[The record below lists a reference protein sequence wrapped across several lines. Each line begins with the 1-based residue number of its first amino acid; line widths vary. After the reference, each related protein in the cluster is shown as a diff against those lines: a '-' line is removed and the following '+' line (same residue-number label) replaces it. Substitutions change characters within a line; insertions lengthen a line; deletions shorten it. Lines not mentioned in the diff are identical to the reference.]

1 MAGGGDDDDM
11 SGNAW
16 PGFVDILSATVI
28 MFVFFVMITA
38 ILMSVMSMDYRE
50 KIKSAAES
58 EITEEM
64 QEFVDRIVSGELSVE
79 EVQQSLGNRAKID
92 ALVREN
98 IDKDKKIREMAA
110 AKQLIQKELI
120 EKTAQIEQRAT
131 DLIHTEEQDY
141 VVSEDGK
148 AVYVTYNRNSVTLT
162 EETITSLKEF
172 LRTHQK
178 RTGQDNLRVSVLAA
192 ENPNAPTITVTRK
205 VALSR
210 ALTVRNVFLANG
222 VTSNNISIKYA
233 KPREVESTYD
243 WVQIKIED

>member
-1 MAGGGDDDDM
+1 MAGAGDDDDQ

-50 KIKSAAES
+50 KVKSASEAEV
-58 EITEEM
+58 TEEI
-64 QEFVDRIVSGELSVE
+64 QQFVDRVVSGEISVE
-79 EVQQSLGNRAKID
+79 EIQQSLGNRATID
-92 ALVREN
+92 ALVREQKN
-98 IDKDKKIREMAA
+98 LEKKIRDQAA

-131 DLIHTEEQDY
+131 DLIYTDDQKYIESD
-141 VVSEDGK
+141 DGK
-148 AVYVTYNRNSVTLT
+148 AVFVTYNRNAVTLT
-162 EETITSLKEF
+162 EETINTLKAF
-172 LRTHQK
+172 LRGHQK
-178 RTGQDNLRVSVLAA
+178 RTGQENMRVSILAA
-192 ENPNAPTITVTRK
+192 ENPNSPTITVTRK

-210 ALTVRNVFLANG
+210 ALTIRNVFLANG

-233 KPREVESTYD
+233 KPKEIESTYD
-243 WVQIKIED
+243 WVQIKVEN

>member
-50 KIKSAAES
+50 KVKSASQA

-64 QEFVDRIVSGELSVE
+64 QQFVDRIISGELSVE

-92 ALVREN
+92 ALVR
-98 IDKDKKIREMAA
+98 DKETLEKKIRDEAA
-110 AKQLIQKELI
+110 AKNLIQKELI
-120 EKTAQIEQRAT
+120 EKNAQIEQRAS
-131 DLIHTEEQDY
+131 DLIYTDKQGYQET
-141 VVSEDGK
+141 EDGRS
-148 AVYVTYNRNSVTLT
+148 VYITYDRNGATLT
-162 EETITSLKEF
+162 EDTITSLKAF
-172 LRTHQK
+172 LRKHQK
-178 RTGQDNLRVSVLAA
+178 RVGQDSMQISVLAA

-210 ALTVRNVFLANG
+210 ALTIRNVFLANG

-233 KPREVESTYD
+233 KPKEIDNTYD
-243 WVQIKIED
+243 WVQVRVGE